1 MELLYFS
8 SSSTLSTTEKPGHYV
23 QNKCRKILGD
33 RKKKTEWPGSSE
45 PEKCAPFFA
54 SCIPKTEPT
63 KPITWNHKW
72 LQTKRAPTKFCSLA
86 KEPSQKSQLSKIE
99 TFRK

>member
-33 RKKKTEWPGSSE
+33 RKKTEWPGSSE